1 MTDFAEPLLVL
12 KEWTRRYGNDMRD
25 KHFEDAQ
32 HAAIQI
38 AKASLLC
45 LQAAKEATDTQF
57 PAPTDIEDE

>member
-1 MTDFAEPLLVL
+1 MPDYSEPLLIL

-45 LQAAKEATDTQF
+45 LQAAKEMADAQF
-57 PAPTDIEDE
+57 PPPTVDED